1 MASHPRK
8 GCIIMDRVVRL
19 AVRSKVKIRFDGTKH
34 SASGIPSNL
43 SSMEQ
48 RHWPER
54 KRLSIPFIRI
64 IICICMYFL
73 ALTFDDSLSIS
84 YYSRGLPF
92 SSVFIIHR
100 LITKSYRDANQFSFR
115 KCLCIYQYL
124 FPITEKYWLLHFSSF
139 CYLFAVTDYNK
150 KKR

>member
-1 MASHPRK
+1 
-8 GCIIMDRVVRL
+8 MDRVVRL

-64 IICICMYFL
+64 IICIFL
-73 ALTFDDSLSIS
+73 LLLSTI
-84 YYSRGLPF
+84 
-92 SSVFIIHR
+92 
-100 LITKSYRDANQFSFR
+100 
-115 KCLCIYQYL
+115 L
-124 FPITEKYWLLHFSSF
+124 FPSRIILVVFHFLPCPS
-139 CYLFAVTDYNK
+139 YID
-150 KKR
+150 

>member
-19 AVRSKVKIRFDGTKH
+19 AVRSKVKIRFVGTKH

-64 IICICMYFL
+64 IICIFL
-73 ALTFDDSLSIS
+73 LLLSTISIS

>member
-64 IICICMYFL
+64 IICIFL
-73 ALTFDDSLSIS
+73 LLLSTISIS

-92 SSVFIIHR
+92 SSVSIIHR

-115 KCLCIYQYL
+115 KCVCIYQYL

>member
-43 SSMEQ
+43 SSMEH

-64 IICICMYFL
+64 IICIFL
-73 ALTFDDSLSIS
+73 LLLSTISIS

-92 SSVFIIHR
+92 SSVSIVHR

>member
-64 IICICMYFL
+64 IICIFL
-73 ALTFDDSLSIS
+73 LLLSTISIS

-92 SSVFIIHR
+92 SSVSIVHR

-115 KCLCIYQYL
+115 KCVCIYQYL

>member
-64 IICICMYFL
+64 IICIFL
-73 ALTFDDSLSIS
+73 LLLSTISIS

-92 SSVFIIHR
+92 SSVSIIHR